1 MSDEAIKNEKPTNE
15 KVQKIEEVAQKVVEG
30 EIKKEATDK
39 KIVKT
44 DVGNQDG
51 QNKCPK
57 CGSGNWDDE
66 YKEINHIKYRKFK
79 CNDCGHKW
87 KEETI

>member
-30 EIKKEATDK
+30 ETKKEATDK

-57 CGSGNWDDE
+57 CGSTDISTNV
-66 YKEINHIKYRKFK
+66 KRVA
-79 CNDCGHKW
+79 
-87 KEETI
+87 